1 MLVSGDGTCITD
13 RRGCRCG
20 LPTLP
25 LLVTVTWKG
34 RKFATA
40 AHEQASDPCPV
51 CSDSNAGDG
60 DQAGEG
66 EPSRGRGTLLGK
78 RDLAEEGGPCWGKGT
93 QLDKGDPAGER
104 GPSWGRGPQLDKG
117 SWLLQSCG
125 KSPSFPQAFVG
136 TALSGDSVGV
146 PCHDQ
151 MRSRTPVPL
160 LMEPTMLWLKQNSR
174 CLVVFCVAG

>member
-60 DQAGEG
+60 DQAGQG

-78 RDLAEEGGPCWGKGT
+78 RDLAEEGGSCWGKGT
-93 QLDKGDPAGER
+93 QLDKGDPAGVG
-104 GPSWGRGPQLDKG
+104 GPSWIRVPGCCRVVIKAPAFHRPSLA
-117 SWLLQSCG
+117 LLCQGIVLGC
-125 KSPSFPQAFVG
+125 
-136 TALSGDSVGV
+136 
-146 PCHDQ
+146 
-151 MRSRTPVPL
+151 PV
-160 LMEPTMLWLKQNSR
+160 MIR
-174 CLVVFCVAG
+174 